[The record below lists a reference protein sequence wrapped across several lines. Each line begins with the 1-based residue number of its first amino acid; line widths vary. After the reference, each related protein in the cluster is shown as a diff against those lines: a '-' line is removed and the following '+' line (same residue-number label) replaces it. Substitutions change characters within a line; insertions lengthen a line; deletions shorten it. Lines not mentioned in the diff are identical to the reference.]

1 MIDPGGAM
9 KRKMKIAI
17 SKGKLR
23 KNGKANPNE
32 RDFRHK
38 IADNGQKRDENGP
51 GQSMT

>member
-9 KRKMKIAI
+9 KRQMKIAI
-17 SKGKLR
+17 YKGKMR
-23 KNGKANPNE
+23 ENGKASPNE

-38 IADNGQKRDENGP
+38 TAENGRKRDENGP